1 MKRYS
6 LKIFGRVQEIGFRYF
21 SQLAATNLLLTGY
34 VKILYSD
41 EVIME
46 IQGKQE
52 NIDQFINTI
61 LNGNKF
67 SKVYDINI
75 DELPLINDEK
85 RFSIK
90 YRTFY

>member
-6 LKIFGRVQEIGFRYF
+6 LKISGRVQGVGFRYF
-21 SQLAATNLLLTGY
+21 SQLTATNLFLTGY
-34 VKILYSD
+34 VKNLYSG

-67 SKVYDINI
+67 SKVYDINLY
-75 DELPLINDEK
+75 ELPIINDEK
-85 RFSIK
+85 RFSIQ
-90 YRTFY
+90 Y

>member
-21 SQLAATNLLLTGY
+21 SQLVATNLLLTGY

-52 NIDQFINTI
+52 NIESFIN
-61 LNGNKF
+61 NN
-67 SKVYDINI
+67 
-75 DELPLINDEK
+75 
-85 RFSIK
+85 
-90 YRTFY
+90 TF

>member
-90 YRTFY
+90 YRIFY

>member
-6 LKIFGRVQEIGFRYF
+6 LKIFGRVQGVGFRYF
-21 SQLAATNLLLTGY
+21 SQLAATNLLLTEY

-52 NIDQFINTI
+52 NIESFIN
-61 LNGNKF
+61 NYN
-67 SKVYDINI
+67 
-75 DELPLINDEK
+75 
-85 RFSIK
+85 
-90 YRTFY
+90 TF

>member
-6 LKIFGRVQEIGFRYF
+6 LKIFGRVQGVGFRCF
-21 SQLAATNLLLTGY
+21 SQLTATNLLLTGY
-34 VKILYSD
+34 VKNLYSD

-90 YRTFY
+90 Y

>member
-6 LKIFGRVQEIGFRYF
+6 LKIFGRVQGAGFRYF

-46 IQGKQE
+46 IQGK
-52 NIDQFINTI
+52 
-61 LNGNKF
+61 
-67 SKVYDINI
+67 
-75 DELPLINDEK
+75 
-85 RFSIK
+85 
-90 YRTFY
+90 

>member
-6 LKIFGRVQEIGFRYF
+6 LKIFARVQEIGFRYF
-21 SQLAATNLLLTGY
+21 SQLVATNLLLTGY

-52 NIDQFINTI
+52 NIESFIN
-61 LNGNKF
+61 NN
-67 SKVYDINI
+67 
-75 DELPLINDEK
+75 
-85 RFSIK
+85 
-90 YRTFY
+90 TF

>member
-6 LKIFGRVQEIGFRYF
+6 LKISGRVQGVGFRYF
-21 SQLAATNLLLTGY
+21 SQLTATNLFLTGY
-34 VKILYSD
+34 VKNLYSG

-46 IQGKQE
+46 VQGKQE

-67 SKVYDINI
+67 SKVYDINLY
-75 DELPLINDEK
+75 ELPIINDEK
-85 RFSIK
+85 RFSIQ
-90 YRTFY
+90 Y

>member
-6 LKIFGRVQEIGFRYF
+6 LKIFGRVQEVGFRYF

-52 NIDQFINTI
+52 NIESFNNNT
-61 LNGNKF
+61 F
-67 SKVYDINI
+67 
-75 DELPLINDEK
+75 
-85 RFSIK
+85 
-90 YRTFY
+90 

>member
-6 LKIFGRVQEIGFRYF
+6 LKISGRVQGVGFRYF
-21 SQLAATNLLLTGY
+21 SQLTATNLFLTGY
-34 VKILYSD
+34 VKNLYSG

-46 IQGKQE
+46 VQGKQE

-67 SKVYDINI
+67 SKVYDIN
-75 DELPLINDEK
+75 L
-85 RFSIK
+85 
-90 YRTFY
+90 Y